1 VEEDSPGTRDLV
13 VVCGDATIAT
23 STLLLAAAF
32 PWVREVMEEVGEET
46 ALSLP
51 SLTSSL
57 LTTFLHSCVSGP
69 WREEFTPILTLLT
82 PGGLQ
87 GPKAHQPV
95 AVYAATDETS
105 YESESFLSAAILN
118 DSDTKSLSIE
128 VNEVNEH
135 AGKKKK
141 TKDLFVDW
149 DSDDEG
155 DLDEE
160 LSKEPEIKSFIRVVS
175 GVENCNN
182 DIVNGGSK
190 GSLGFLGPEK
200 DAIAAD
206 SDVQMPAERTV
217 DVLKRIKIQN
227 EESDIKRPHKCTT
240 CTKRFTQ
247 KHSLKEHME
256 NIHTKMTIIAAT
268 AKSLMEKYG
277 VTSDDIEK
285 PHKCTMCEERYALR
299 RHLNVHME
307 HIHNRIKTA
316 KCAKCEKCFKRKSNL
331 NVHMK
336 RIHNKIIPSKHKKI
350 VTQHPPSTRQF
361 YSYIC
366 PHCGKDFNK
375 VEETTKSFQR
385 HLRYCLVE
393 QFTCICFK
401 YIPPKSKVNPTVEAV
416 LKLKTKYQHMVEE
429 HREPIYWCD
438 LPRAMDPPTDRK
450 DLPHCF
456 MMNCYKT
463 FPSLEDLRGHREEG
477 KVQGRGGRTVTRSYI
492 CSGCGKDFTL
502 DPQRSRTFRVHQG
515 YCRVEQFSCDCPGV
529 PSVAPGEAKSK
540 GAQSK
545 EFKKKLHHMQIVHMG
560 QFGCLESSECYKT
573 FETNE
578 LLDEHIKEMHKKPSE
593 NRPESFSCEECGQ
606 QFNKYTSGHC
616 LEDFEKHKR
625 CHNIVNF
632 SCDCPNILRITM
644 ENIVME
650 RGISKPA
657 LTKERHMLE
666 HHQGWLGCKK
676 CIKSFETDEELRK
689 HESFHES
696 SFMCTTC
703 GIEKI
708 HQQSLDRHI
717 KEYHEAQSVVCEIC
731 RKVCQSEARLTCH
744 MKSHNQIAKEC
755 DLCGKLFKKLKHH
768 KKVMHVTDKPF
779 KCLSCDKS
787 FVNVF
792 GLNIHTEN
800 MHTKSQPHAC
810 RYGCDKRYNDAS
822 NRKQHEKRRHPEY
835 F

>member
-1 VEEDSPGTRDLV
+1 MF
-13 VVCGDATIAT
+13 I
-23 STLLLAAAF
+23 
-32 PWVREVMEEVGEET
+32 
-46 ALSLP
+46 
-51 SLTSSL
+51 
-57 LTTFLHSCVSGP
+57 FLH
-69 WREEFTPILTLLT
+69 
-82 PGGLQ
+82 
-87 GPKAHQPV
+87 
-95 AVYAATDETS
+95 
-105 YESESFLSAAILN
+105 
-118 DSDTKSLSIE
+118 
-128 VNEVNEH
+128 
-135 AGKKKK
+135 
-141 TKDLFVDW
+141 
-149 DSDDEG
+149 
-155 DLDEE
+155 
-160 LSKEPEIKSFIRVVS
+160 
-175 GVENCNN
+175 
-182 DIVNGGSK
+182 
-190 GSLGFLGPEK
+190 
-200 DAIAAD
+200 
-206 SDVQMPAERTV
+206 
-217 DVLKRIKIQN
+217 
-227 EESDIKRPHKCTT
+227 
-240 CTKRFTQ
+240 
-247 KHSLKEHME
+247 
-256 NIHTKMTIIAAT
+256 
-268 AKSLMEKYG
+268 
-277 VTSDDIEK
+277 
-285 PHKCTMCEERYALR
+285 
-299 RHLNVHME
+299 
-307 HIHNRIKTA
+307 
-316 KCAKCEKCFKRKSNL
+316 
-331 NVHMK
+331 
-336 RIHNKIIPSKHKKI
+336 
-350 VTQHPPSTRQF
+350 
-361 YSYIC
+361 
-366 PHCGKDFNK
+366 
-375 VEETTKSFQR
+375 
-385 HLRYCLVE
+385 
-393 QFTCICFK
+393 
-401 YIPPKSKVNPTVEAV
+401 VNPTVEAV